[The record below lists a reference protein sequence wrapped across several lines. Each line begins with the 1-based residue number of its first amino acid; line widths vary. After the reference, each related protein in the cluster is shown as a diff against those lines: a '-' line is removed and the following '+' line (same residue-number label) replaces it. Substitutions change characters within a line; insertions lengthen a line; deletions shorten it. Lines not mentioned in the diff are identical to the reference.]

1 MLACQRSRIEEN
13 TYFSCIFFIFW
24 HKYLNLV
31 GLPYINFN
39 EFFVALEIATPGKP
53 SKKRKPDDTWE
64 HAIPLDEKGE
74 ATRCRYCGF
83 VSRCGGI
90 ARLQAHLGGG
100 NLAMQ
105 VDFCPNVPPEIRNLM
120 AGGKKKYKNKSKGV
134 LQGKALL
141 QVNLYKWNIVREVFS
156 YPIVLLLFTGTPRA
170 SSEVQ
175 WGDKQRFVLQETLD
189 EISNTSVKGRLQRL
203 IEEKSGSVEKMRG
216 EVNSLQMQLA
226 SMP

>member
-13 TYFSCIFFIFW
+13 TYFSCIFFYFIFW

-134 LQGKALL
+134 LQGKAYCKLSHI
-141 QVNLYKWNIVREVFS
+141 NE
-156 YPIVLLLFTGTPRA
+156 T
-170 SSEVQ
+170 
-175 WGDKQRFVLQETLD
+175 LQEKYSLTQLCFCCLQ
-189 EISNTSVKGRLQRL
+189 EHQGHQAKCSGVTSN
-203 IEEKSGSVEKMRG
+203 GSFCKKLLTR
-216 EVNSLQMQLA
+216 SPIQA
-226 SMP
+226 